1 MTSTHEERRMRM
13 HRVVAGMLVALGI
26 AVAGTARS
34 APEPGTVS
42 VTGRLGWTTFMLGDV
57 DGSIR
62 SARTAFRADTAV
74 SDIIWDEFGGAPNLG
89 IDVDVQLTRKI
100 SAGFGFSYQRGH
112 RRHEAARFFVDTLTG
127 DFADEQFEENPSFHA
142 WDVVGTF
149 GLWVPSAPGLH
160 FGLQLGFIRGTYE
173 NQTVLFSET
182 SALSKIEFTQG
193 SWDGTGPVL
202 GAFTGY
208 EQSLSGNLA
217 FSVRT
222 GYRYRN
228 VRRPDG
234 LIGLTGFDDNGHYRS
249 FSPGPLAVYQL
260 DPQGDLVH
268 GNPLDL
274 DLSGFYFN
282 IGVSLRLRGE

>member
-1 MTSTHEERRMRM
+1 MRM

-42 VTGRLGWTTFMLGDV
+42 VTGRLGWTTLMLGDV

-100 SAGFGFSYQRGH
+100 SAGVGFSYQRGH
-112 RRHEAARFFVDTLTG
+112 RRHQAERAFLDTLTF
-127 DFADEQFEENPSFHA
+127 DFADQQFEENLQFHA
-142 WDVVGTF
+142 WDVVGTVA
-149 GLWVPSAPGLH
+149 LWVPSAPGLH
-160 FGLQLGFIRGTYE
+160 FGAQLGLIRGTFE
-173 NQTVLFSET
+173 HRGVVFSET
-182 SALSKIEFTQG
+182 NALSVLQFREGT
-193 SWDGTGPVL
+193 WDGTGPVL

-208 EQSLSGNLA
+208 EQSLSRALS
-217 FSVRT
+217 FSARM

-228 VRRPDG
+228 IRRPSG
-234 LIGLTGFDDNGHYRS
+234 LRGLTGFDDNGHYRL
-249 FSPGPLAVYQL
+249 FETGPLVNFLQEVPY
-260 DPQGDLVH
+260 DTMGE
-268 GNPLDL
+268 PLWPVGTPMDL
-274 DLSGFYFN
+274 DLGGFYFN
-282 IGVSLRLRGE
+282 IGVSLQLRSAE

>member
-1 MTSTHEERRMRM
+1 MRM

-26 AVAGTARS
+26 DMAGTARS

-42 VTGRLGWTTFMLGDV
+42 LSGRLGWTTLLLGDV
-57 DGSIR
+57 NTSIR

-74 SDIIWDEFGGAPNLG
+74 SDIVWDEFGGAPNLG
-89 IDVDVQLTRKI
+89 MDVDVQITRKI
-100 SAGFGFSYQRGH
+100 SAGLGFSYQRGH
-112 RRHEAARFFVDTLTG
+112 RRHEAARAFFDTLTF
-127 DFADEQFEENPSFHA
+127 DFANEQFEENPSFHA

-173 NQTVLFSET
+173 NQTILFSET
-182 SALSKIEFTQG
+182 NAISRIEFTQG

-217 FSVRT
+217 FSARM

-228 VRRPDG
+228 IRRPSG
-234 LIGLTGFDDNGHYRS
+234 LFGLTGFDDNGHYRFFMS
-249 FSPGPLAVYQL
+249 GPMAVYRIDRQV
-260 DPQGDLVH
+260 DPDGELVH
-268 GNPLDL
+268 GSPMDL
-274 DLSGFYFN
+274 DLGGFYFN
-282 IGVSLRLRGE
+282 IGLSIRLRGAE